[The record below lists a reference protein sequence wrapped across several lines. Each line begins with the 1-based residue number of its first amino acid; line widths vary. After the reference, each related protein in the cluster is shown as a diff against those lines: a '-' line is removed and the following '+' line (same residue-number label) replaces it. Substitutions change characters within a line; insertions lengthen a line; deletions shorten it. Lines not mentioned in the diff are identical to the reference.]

1 MFWNFQF
8 SNYSVLEHE
17 KDLLSDRYWTK
28 HFEIEDIITLATLL
42 CGITDMEYRKKYHSQ
57 LFYWVEQD
65 NSNLIFCQKLLS
77 IKDPLYLNQLYL

>member
-1 MFWNFQF
+1 MYNQSNLKYISLFVPFFLNLTSKEFDLFWNFQF

-42 CGITDMEYRKKYHSQ
+42 CGITDMEYRKKYH
-57 LFYWVEQD
+57 EQE
-65 NSNLIFCQKLLS
+65 S
-77 IKDPLYLNQLYL
+77 